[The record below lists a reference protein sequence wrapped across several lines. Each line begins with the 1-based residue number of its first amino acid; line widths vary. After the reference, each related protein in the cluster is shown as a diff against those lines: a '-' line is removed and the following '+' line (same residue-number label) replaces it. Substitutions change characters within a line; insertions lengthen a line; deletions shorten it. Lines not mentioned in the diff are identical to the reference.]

1 MAGGAAPAAS
11 ASTADGSLADDGAS
25 ALLPP
30 SVTPATLDQAEA
42 AFRRAIELDPGHAG
56 PHASL
61 GLLLEARGSVEAAI
75 DSYQS
80 AAAALVAA
88 AGAAATATVG
98 RAGPASSSSGSGGS
112 DSDGALGHGVG
123 FSAGELHAK
132 LGLLLQTVRRDNAG
146 ATAAYRRA
154 VALCPDDAD
163 AHYNLG
169 ALLEQVSKDFDGA
182 EQAFRRFV
190 EIAPQ
195 EAVGHER
202 LKSLLAVKAKAAAG
216 DAFNMRF
223 GAAFTKFPAFKFGE

>member
-1 MAGGAAPAAS
+1 
-11 ASTADGSLADDGAS
+11 LADDGAS

-80 AAAALVAA
+80 AAAALVAVG
-88 AGAAATATVG
+88 GAAATATVVAG
-98 RAGPASSSSGSGGS
+98 RAGPAGSSSSSISSGNSGS
-112 DSDGALGHGVG
+112 DDAMGYGVG